1 LFDQKVGSIVNIEL
15 KALIEPVVTGLGYEL
30 WGLEQVANGRQ
41 TLLKVYIDAAD
52 GIEVDDCAKVSR
64 QISGVLEVEDPIRG
78 NYTLEVSSPGMDRRL
93 YTLAQFDAFKGARV
107 KLTLSRP
114 FNGKRRFNGLLCG
127 IEGDEVV
134 VRMGEEE
141 LLFPVEQ
148 IDKANVVPEFK

>member
-1 LFDQKVGSIVNIEL
+1 MNIEL